1 MVGTAYSGF
10 AVEGGGEGWWRT
22 LGRSHVFKGVL
33 MGDQSSTTEYQGGT
47 IAK

>member
-1 MVGTAYSGF
+1 MVGTAYYGF
-10 AVEGGGEGWWRT
+10 AVEGGEGWSRT

-33 MGDQSSTTEYQGGT
+33 MGDQSSTTEYQGGN

>member
-1 MVGTAYSGF
+1 MDLLWR
-10 AVEGGGEGWWRT
+10 GGEGWSRT

-33 MGDQSSTTEYQGGT
+33 MGDQSSTTEYQGET